1 MSAGRK
7 RKKRSV
13 PIRLA
18 FVLYII
24 IISTV
29 ITAVFSVFSSLIGK
43 YTESS
48 LPPALWLVIAVIALC
63 AAISTLVGIRII
75 GPMTKLGKAMGKVA
89 GGDYRV
95 KLDTDK
101 GLLEIRQ
108 MNESFNIMT
117 KELEATEILQT
128 DFVSNVSHEFKT
140 PINAIEGYATLLQE
154 ADDEDRRIYTEK
166 ILSNT
171 RRLSSL
177 VGNILLLSKVDNR
190 SIPAAKTKF
199 RLDEQIR
206 RCIVYLEP
214 RWMLKSTDFDADME
228 PIEYTGSEAL
238 LTHVWNNLI
247 DNAVKFGPDHGTVRI
262 GLHRTADGIVFTIRD
277 EGPGISEDDI
287 KHIFD
292 RFYQADSSHKSE
304 GNGLGLAL
312 VRRILD
318 SEGGSVSAENA
329 EGGGCVFTVT
339 LKE

>member
-1 MSAGRK
+1 MSR

-24 IISTV
+24 IMSV
-29 ITAVFSVFSSLIGK
+29 IIVAVFSVFSYLIGK
-43 YTESS
+43 FTEKSI
-48 LPPALWLVIAVIALC
+48 PTALWLIISIIVLC
-63 AAISTLVGIRII
+63 AAVSTLVGIRII
-75 GPMTKLGKAMGKVA
+75 NPLTKLGRAMGKVA
-89 GGDYRV
+89 HGNYKV

-101 GLLEIRQ
+101 GLSEIRQ

-140 PINAIEGYATLLQE
+140 PINAIEGYATLLQG
-154 ADDEDRRIYTEK
+154 AGDEDRQVYTEK

-171 RRLSSL
+171 QRLSSL

-190 SIPAAKTKF
+190 SIPSAVSTY

-206 RCIVYLEP
+206 RSIVYLEP
-214 RWMLKSTDFDADME
+214 RWMQKGVEFDADMD

-238 LTHVWNNLI
+238 LVHVWNNLI
-247 DNAVKFGPDHGTVRI
+247 ENAVKFGPDHGMIRI
-262 GLHRTADGIVFTIRD
+262 GLHSGGGIITFTVRD
-277 EGPGISEDDI
+277 EGPGISEEDK

-318 SEGGSVSAENA
+318 NEGGTVTADNA
-329 EGGGCVFTVT
+329 EGGGCVVT
-339 LKE
+339 LKERKKS